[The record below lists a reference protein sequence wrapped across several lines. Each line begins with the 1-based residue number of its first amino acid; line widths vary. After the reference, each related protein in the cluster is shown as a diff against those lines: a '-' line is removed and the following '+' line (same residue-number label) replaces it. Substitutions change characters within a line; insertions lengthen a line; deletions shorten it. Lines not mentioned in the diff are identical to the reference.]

1 MPSLST
7 KPAQSCRDLSTTL
20 SFVAVG
26 SLAVSLALAVKFSLL
41 IVMTVET
48 EVLLRGHLNCRCEG
62 SVRTSPSGFGSNRD
76 GRLRGL
82 RSGGL
87 SEALASDSSSGDCS
101 TSWCFLALAAFS
113 RSCSSRY
120 KRASA
125 DDFGTRRSS
134 VVTSPANFVVRL
146 MVIYSSSG
154 SCFCVDSSDGFGSSR
169 GLPTGFDDSFAQ
181 TASTSMVDPL
191 TVARGFRSSFLEYVR
206 TVDNHLHEL
215 R

>member
-26 SLAVSLALAVKFSLL
+26 SLTVSLLLAAKFSLNAMAGR
-41 IVMTVET
+41 IGA
-48 EVLLRGHLNCRCEG
+48 LLRGHLNCRCEG

-87 SEALASDSSSGDCS
+87 SEVLASDSSSGGCS
-101 TSWCFLALAAFS
+101 ASCCFLALAAFS

-120 KRASA
+120 NRASA
-125 DDFGTRRSS
+125 DDFATRRSS

-146 MVIYSSSG
+146 MVMYSSSG
-154 SCFCVDSSDGFGSSR
+154 SCFCADSSSGFDSSG
-169 GLPTGFDDSFAQ
+169 GLPTGLDDSFAQ

-191 TVARGFRSSFLEYVR
+191 IVARGFCSSFLGQVR
-206 TVDNHLHEL
+206 TADCHVYEL
-215 R
+215 L

>member
-26 SLAVSLALAVKFSLL
+26 GLAASLLLTAKFSLL
-41 IVMTVET
+41 IAMTGGT
-48 EVLLRGHLNCRCEG
+48 GALLRGHLNCRCEG

-76 GRLRGL
+76 GRLSGL
-82 RSGGL
+82 RSSGL
-87 SEALASDSSSGDCS
+87 SLALASDSSSGGCS
-101 TSWCFLALAAFS
+101 TSCCFLALAAFS

-120 KRASA
+120 NRASA

-146 MVIYSSSG
+146 MVMYPSSG
-154 SCFCVDSSDGFGSSR
+154 SCFCADSSDGFGSSG

-181 TASTSMVDPL
+181 TASTSIVDPL
-191 TVARGFRSSFLEYVR
+191 IVARGFCSSFLGHVR
-206 TVDNHLHEL
+206 TGNCHLHEL